1 MGMCFVS
8 TDVRSHVVLGMGMMV
23 EAVRLVGMA
32 AGVRERS
39 NFVLLLLFVTEL
51 HKNQQ
56 QNPFIH
62 FRHYVVLT
70 HTYMGSITLAEHT
83 CHKYTCSICNQTR

>member
-32 AGVRERS
+32 AGVRERL
-39 NFVLLLLFVTEL
+39 NFVLLLLFVNRT
-51 HKNQQ
+51 
-56 QNPFIH
+56 
-62 FRHYVVLT
+62 
-70 HTYMGSITLAEHT
+70 A
-83 CHKYTCSICNQTR
+83 